1 MRFWI
6 SLIALSLYF
15 TSPVSGRDFN
25 PKKIYQETSKAVVL
39 IAAFELGDNDASTGS
54 GSIIQSDGLVLTN
67 AHVVFNQQRNSPYS
81 EIRIF
86 LKPDRVTGNM
96 KNDTSRKVKARLV
109 QYSNELDLALL
120 KIQKNHAINRLPFL
134 ELSNL
139 RKIAIGDPVLAIGH
153 PEQGGFWTLT
163 TGTIS
168 SLIENFGDAPGK
180 HVFQTETSINRG
192 NSGGPLIDTYGDIV
206 GVNSMIARKGE
217 NNVAITD
224 INFSIKSTVAVKWMN
239 SVGYPFQYATPKVT
253 YKDGTDSIVDNAG
266 IVPVPKQEKI
276 PIEKV
281 PEPPAQATPGKLIG
295 QQPVPKQ
302 DSLNLN
308 GKTEPIVQVQPEI
321 LTELHPYKKQDL
333 FQRVEDELEDMMEEM
348 KGKLRNR

>member
-1 MRFWI
+1 MGFWI
-6 SLIALSLYF
+6 LPFILILGFAYPAS
-15 TSPVSGRDFN
+15 SQDFN

-39 IAAFELGDNDASTGS
+39 IAAFERGDNDANTGT

-67 AHVVFNQQRNSPYS
+67 AHVIFNPERNSPYS

-120 KIQKNHAINRLPFL
+120 KIQKTHAINRLPFL

-139 RKIAIGDPVLAIGH
+139 RKISIGDPVLAIGH

-168 SLIENFGDAPGK
+168 SLIENFGDVPGK
-180 HVFQTETSINRG
+180 DVFQTETSINRG

-206 GVNSMIARKGE
+206 GINSMIARKGK

-239 SVGYPFQYATPKVT
+239 SVGHPFHYATPKVT
-253 YKDGTDSIVDNAG
+253 YK
-266 IVPVPKQEKI
+266 K
-276 PIEKV
+276 
-281 PEPPAQATPGKLIG
+281 
-295 QQPVPKQ
+295 
-302 DSLNLN
+302 
-308 GKTEPIVQVQPEI
+308 
-321 LTELHPYKKQDL
+321 
-333 FQRVEDELEDMMEEM
+333 
-348 KGKLRNR
+348 

>member
-15 TSPVSGRDFN
+15 TSPASGRDFN

-39 IAAFELGDNDASTGS
+39 IAAFELGDNDASTGT

-67 AHVVFNQQRNSPYS
+67 AHLIFNPERNRPYS

-86 LKPDRVTGNM
+86 LKPDRLTGNM
-96 KNDTSRKVKARLV
+96 KNDTSRKFKARLV

-120 KIQKNHAINRLPFL
+120 KIQKNHSLNRLPFL

-139 RKIAIGDPVLAIGH
+139 REISIGDPVLAIGH

-168 SLIENFGDAPGK
+168 SLIENFQNIPGK
-180 HVFQTETSINRG
+180 DVFQTETSINRG
-192 NSGGPLIDTYGDIV
+192 NSGGPLIDMYGDIV
-206 GVNSMIARKGE
+206 GINSMIARQGE
-217 NNVAITD
+217 GDVAITD

-239 SVGYPFQYATPKVT
+239 SVGHTFHYATPKT
-253 YKDGTDSIVDNAG
+253 TQKNETDFIADNAS
-266 IVPVPKQEKI
+266 IVPVPKQDKI
-276 PIEKV
+276 PTENV
-281 PEPPAQATPGKLIG
+281 PEPLTQAKPEKLID

-308 GKTEPIVQVQPEI
+308 EKTGPMKQVEPEI

-333 FQRVEDELEDMMEEM
+333 FQRVEDEMEDMMEEM
-348 KGKLRNR
+348 KGKIRSR